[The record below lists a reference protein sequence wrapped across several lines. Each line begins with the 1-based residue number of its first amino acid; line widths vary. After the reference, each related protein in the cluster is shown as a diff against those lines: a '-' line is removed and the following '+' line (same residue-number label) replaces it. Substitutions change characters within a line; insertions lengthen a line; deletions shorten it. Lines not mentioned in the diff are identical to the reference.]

1 MLRQFAAEAVAVAV
15 AVTRKR
21 VFFTRAL
28 EFQVRSAFPRPE
40 RCGDLFF
47 FGQNFDHG
55 WRPKFR
61 GFRRLGFFL
70 HLADAKR
77 FHLLD
82 SSLVGDVVLHLG
94 KGRDSSKPFN

>member
-1 MLRQFAAEAVAVAV
+1 MLWRFFPRQFAAEAVAV

-47 FGQNFDHG
+47 
-55 WRPKFR
+55 
-61 GFRRLGFFL
+61 
-70 HLADAKR
+70 
-77 FHLLD
+77 LD
-82 SSLVGDVVLHLG
+82 KTWTTGG
-94 KGRDSSKPFN
+94 GRSFAVSGVSGV